1 MKTNEFHEILFFSG
15 WQGYNHTDEF
25 ILTQHPLETT
35 VGDFWRMVWDN
46 NSSVIVLLSQVDE
59 EVSRGQGSTVWG

>member
-15 WQGYNHTDEF
+15 GQGYNHTDEF

-35 VGDFWRMVWDN
+35 AGDFWRMVWDN